1 MSRVS
6 VRMLALCVTL
16 VCVAVPASAQSTP
29 KAEISAGYQ
38 FLNFSVE
45 GGGAVP
51 EENESMPKG
60 WYFDVAGNLNP
71 MIGIVFQVG
80 GNYKT
85 FEESFSAGGATAS
98 TTVDL
103 KVHEFL
109 GGVRLNART
118 AATVTPFVQV
128 LAGGINGSVE
138 ATATATIPGQPPFSF
153 SDSDSGTD
161 FALEIGGGVNFP
173 LSAAVGLRVG
183 ADYLRIF
190 EEDAGA
196 NLFRFTVGIVFGR

>member
-45 GGGAVP
+45 G
-51 EENESMPKG
+51 ENESMPKG

-71 MIGIVFQVG
+71 MFAIVFQVG

-85 FEESFSAGGATAS
+85 FEESVSFGGATAS

-118 AATVTPFVQV
+118 GAGVTPFVQV
-128 LAGGINGSVE
+128 LGGGLNGSVE
-138 ATATATIPGQPPFSF
+138 VTATTTIPGQPPFSIN
-153 SDSDSGTD
+153 DSDSGTD

-173 LSAAVGLRVG
+173 LSDAVGLRVG

>member
-1 MSRVS
+1 MFRGFA
-6 VRMLALCVTL
+6 RILALCVT
-16 VCVAVPASAQSTP
+16 VGCAAVPAFAQSSS

-45 GGGAVP
+45 G
-51 EENESMPKG
+51 ENESMSKG
-60 WYFDVAGNLNP
+60 WYFDVAGNLSP

-80 GNYKT
+80 GNYKS
-85 FEESFSAGGATAS
+85 FEESFSAGGITATS
-98 TTVDL
+98 TVDL

-109 GGVRLNART
+109 GGVRLNARSG
-118 AATVTPFVQV
+118 AAVTPFAQV
-128 LAGGINGSVE
+128 LVGGINGSIDVTAS
-138 ATATATIPGQPPFSF
+138 ATGPGTPPISF

-161 FALEIGGGVNFP
+161 LGLEIGGGVNFP
-173 LSAAVGLRVG
+173 LSDGVGLRVG

-196 NLFRFTVGIVFGR
+196 NLFRFTIGIVLGR